1 MKRIMTLGSRLHLS
15 PVELEGLLLAAA
27 DDAVPLPL
35 GLPQLQ
41 QLPHP
46 VQHVP
51 VVHRR
56 RGGDARRPLRRQGQ
70 VGRQRGRHGEHRRH
84 GRGRRQGRRE
94 VHGIGP
100 HVRVEDLLD
109 VEGSGGVPGAVV
121 VVVVMV
127 GEPPLVCNHG
137 LDVLKVQCESI
148 IILIGIE
155 IVLISV

>member
-1 MKRIMTLGSRLHLS
+1 MKRILGSLS
-15 PVELEGLLLAAA
+15 PVQLEGLLLASA

-56 RGGDARRPLRRQGQ
+56 RRGAARRPLRRQGQ

-109 VEGSGGVPGAVV
+109 VEGSGGVPGAVMV